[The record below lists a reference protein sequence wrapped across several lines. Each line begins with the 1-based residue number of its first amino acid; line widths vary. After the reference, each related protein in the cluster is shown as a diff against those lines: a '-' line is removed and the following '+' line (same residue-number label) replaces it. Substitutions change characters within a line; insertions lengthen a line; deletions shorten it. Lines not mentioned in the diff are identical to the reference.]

1 MPRPKFDFIG
11 PSLLSRYTKKMS
23 CNMYFV
29 TKGFGSTTLVQN
41 TQYMALNIVLHI
53 KSLRSPN
60 GGATGFLDLLSSTLQ
75 IT

>member
-1 MPRPKFDFIG
+1 MPRPKFDVIG
-11 PSLLSRYTKKMS
+11 PPLLRRYTKKMS

-41 TQYMALNIVLHI
+41 TQYMALSIVFHI

-60 GGATGFLDLLSSTLQ
+60 GGTTGFLDLLSISLQ